1 MEDIIMSLG
10 FFAIVFGF
18 PLVRREMKHRHQMER
33 LREERALQAAQPA
46 PEQPAPEQ
54 PGQAHSGDASA
65 LALRI
70 PEPHRLYALAL
81 LCRLE
86 DAPLA
91 GLDARARYLL
101 AQVRSEELPATLRAY
116 LNLTPAARQQLSAQG
131 QSPEELLR
139 EQLELMS
146 QGVEEALGR
155 DSAAADRML
164 AQGHYL
170 RQKFQ
175 PIELGEPVEARRRGR

>member
-46 PEQPAPEQ
+46 PEQT
-54 PGQAHSGDASA
+54 GQTHSGDASA
-65 LALRI
+65 LALRL

-170 RQKFQ
+170 RQKFH
-175 PIELGEPVEARRRGR
+175 PIELGEPVAAERRKS

>member
-1 MEDIIMSLG
+1 MITFTLAQGMTMPVDENLSQFSDLAYRTG
-10 FFAIVFGF
+10 FG
-18 PLVRREMKHRHQMER
+18 
-33 LREERALQAAQPA
+33 
-46 PEQPAPEQ
+46 
-54 PGQAHSGDASA
+54 
-65 LALRI
+65 
-70 PEPHRLYALAL
+70 LYVLAL

-91 GLDARARYLL
+91 GLDARARYLISQ
-101 AQVRSEELPATLRAY
+101 ARGEELPATLRAY
-116 LNLTPAARQQLSAQG
+116 LNLTPAARQQLTAQG

-139 EQLELMS
+139 EQLELIS

-155 DSAAADRML
+155 DSAAADQML

-175 PIELGEPVEARRRGR
+175 PIELGEPVAAERRKS

>member
-46 PEQPAPEQ
+46 PEV
-54 PGQAHSGDASA
+54 PGQAPSGDASA
-65 LALRI
+65 LALRL

-175 PIELGEPVEARRRGR
+175 PIELGEPVAAERRKS

>member
-46 PEQPAPEQ
+46 PEVPGVDDAP
-54 PGQAHSGDASA
+54 A

-70 PEPHRLYALAL
+70 PEPHRLYVLAL

-91 GLDARARYLL
+91 GLDARARYLISQ
-101 AQVRSEELPATLRAY
+101 ARGEELPATLRAY
-116 LNLTPAARQQLSAQG
+116 LNLTPAARQQLTAQG
-131 QSPEELLR
+131 QNPEELLR

-175 PIELGEPVEARRRGR
+175 PIELGEPVAAERRKS

>member
-46 PEQPAPEQ
+46 PEQP
-54 PGQAHSGDASA
+54 GQTLSGDAPA

-70 PEPHRLYALAL
+70 PEPHRLYVLAL

-116 LNLTPAARQQLSAQG
+116 LNLTPAARQQLNAG
-131 QSPEELLR
+131 QNPEELLR

-175 PIELGEPVEARRRGR
+175 PIELGKPVAAERRKS